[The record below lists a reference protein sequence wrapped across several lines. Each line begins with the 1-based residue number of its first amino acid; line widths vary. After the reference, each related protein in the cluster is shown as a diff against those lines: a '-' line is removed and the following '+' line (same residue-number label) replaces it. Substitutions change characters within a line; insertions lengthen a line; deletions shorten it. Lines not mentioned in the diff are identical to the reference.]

1 MQMRHVVPDDG
12 GVHVLG
18 PSGFPEGAGGSG
30 TPHPHPLSFRLGEI
44 SKTRSMSAGFHQK
57 VTEINRACA
66 TGSLR

>member
-1 MQMRHVVPDDG
+1 MRHVVPDDG

-18 PSGFPEGAGGSG
+18 PSGFTESAGCSG
-30 TPHPHPLSFRLGEI
+30 TPDPHSLSFRLGEI